1 MSSIVLILHNIHNR
15 NHLFLSHVTNCR
27 MLSIY
32 LYILTT
38 YLSIY
43 NMKQAI
49 CLNQK
54 PFCVSYPAAVSD
66 FNSGSRVKTG
76 GVKMT
81 P

>member
-1 MSSIVLILHNIHNR
+1 
-15 NHLFLSHVTNCR
+15 
-27 MLSIY
+27 
-32 LYILTT
+32 
-38 YLSIY
+38 
-43 NMKQAI
+43 MKQAI